1 MPGLVLSRTRI
12 GFAVGWLEV
21 CMKGGARPGSGRKL
35 PNIDERR
42 AFYLHEQGMPKK
54 QIAEK
59 FGVPYKSMLTIFRKA
74 GRTPK
79 RGHTTGGQHE

>member
-1 MPGLVLSRTRI
+1 VLGL
-12 GFAVGWLEV
+12 AVHRYHLGVHVGRLGV
-21 CMKGGARPGSGRKL
+21 CVKGGARSGSGRKL

-59 FGVPYKSMLTIFRKA
+59 FGVPYRSMLTIFRKA

-79 RGHTTGGQHE
+79 RGHTTGSQHD

>member
-1 MPGLVLSRTRI
+1 MHRDYLGFYMGGLGS
-12 GFAVGWLEV
+12 
-21 CMKGGARPGSGRKL
+21 CMTGGARPGSGRKL

-59 FGVPYKSMLTIFRKA
+59 FGVPYKSLLTIFRKA
-74 GRTPK
+74 GRAPK
-79 RGHTTGGQHE
+79 RGPYNREPA